1 MGIAQDGE
9 GKKQKP
15 EKLLR
20 RRRSEPPQRVR
31 SKKVVVSCDE
41 RMPKCEK
48 RKRSTV
54 DGPFSVVNTH
64 VMDRAKEVQSCLQQ
78 EFPSLVKPMVKSHV
92 AGGFW
97 LGLPKGFCTLHL
109 PEDDA
114 KIILEDES
122 GKEHETK
129 YLAYKSG
136 LSGGWRGF
144 SIAHSLVEGDVLVF
158 HLVEPTRFKVYIVR
172 SRSFGEVDGALGLL
186 GLDPCLKTMSSGTCF
201 FLRNLTPSCFLL
213 VLQFVSSILVMKS
226 AENDKK
232 TCEEIEDDEYWEPLA
247 YEIPLENGEDNEDPV
262 PELLDGIRFSQSVI
276 DFKDV
281 RSIEDFTIVVDR
293 LVIDSEFSK
302 NLRAKYYDLCC
313 SQRSFLHEKLL
324 EGLNCKLAAGII
336 SETMNI
342 ADAIRASRITT
353 SPEYFAVWEKTL
365 KAFADLGMEVG
376 FLQARLELLTNLVG
390 SKRIKIAR
398 SEQASAEEEVS
409 RLEAKIMEAKETIS
423 KLDAEIKTLEKN
435 KNGLE
440 LMFHDLAMAPW

>member
-186 GLDPCLKTMSSGTCF
+186 GLDPCLKTMSS
-201 FLRNLTPSCFLL
+201 
-213 VLQFVSSILVMKS
+213 
-226 AENDKK
+226 ENDKK